1 VSCTLNLQCRMR
13 MVRFMTCLLDA
24 GSKNPDAHWIK
35 GSEGTGAIL
44 DAVERQDVSYPFR
57 ILYCGSSTV

>member
-1 VSCTLNLQCRMR
+1 MR